1 MILRRLGLACLAVLL
16 LASSSVLAAP
26 ADPVAVVNGE
36 PISRSEFLGTLE
48 NLAGAQILDQMINVR
63 LLLQASRKDG
73 LVDDADVEQE
83 LAKLK
88 GQFPTEEEFQAAL
101 ASNRLT
107 LEGLKEQI
115 RARLALDRLA
125 VKGLTVSEEEIAQY
139 FKENEEQ
146 LGEPEQVRARHILVK
161 TEAEA
166 QQVIDD
172 LKAGGDFAA
181 LAAQRS
187 QDPGSKDNGGE
198 LGFFRRGELVPE
210 FEQAAFALKP
220 GEISAPVQTQYGW
233 HVIQAEEHKA
243 AVPATLEAK
252 RDEIREVLLKQ
263 KTKQPSEVL
272 SELRAASKIEVLW
285 K

>member
-48 NLAGAQILDQMINVR
+48 NLAGAQILDQMISVR